1 MFLTLGQA
9 AKEVGKSKS
18 TILKSIKTGRLS
30 AFQNDFKQWQIDPAE
45 LFRVY
50 APANDDNSLGNT
62 QDNTSTLALQLDK
75 EIQERERER
84 RLLLSQIEDLKM
96 DRDHWRNQATA
107 LLTNQSS
114 ETNHK
119 TPETITGTIFK
130 NVFKQWRK

>member
-62 QDNTSTLALQLDK
+62 QDNPSTLALQLDK

-107 LLTNQSS
+107 LLTNKSD
-114 ETNHK
+114 ETNRT
-119 TPETITGTIFK
+119 TPETITGTILK